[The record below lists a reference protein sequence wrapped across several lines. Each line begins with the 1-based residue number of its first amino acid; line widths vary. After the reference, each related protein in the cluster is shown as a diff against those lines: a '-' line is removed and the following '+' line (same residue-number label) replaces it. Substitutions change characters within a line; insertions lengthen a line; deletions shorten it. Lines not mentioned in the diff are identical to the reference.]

1 MYVFKHRITPS
12 KIAVLMNSLQ
22 ITLKRSPRSL
32 VVGDQ
37 TIMIDSAR
45 GDGPE
50 LSEREQGLTR
60 ASARD
65 ASGEFRS
72 DSLAEA
78 AADETDV
85 TDVEASNHEAVASH
99 LPTSVASVIVDPAG
113 RVMTP
118 LAFSN
123 AVPVLSGATHEVVT
137 PEEVGLGGVS
147 EEELAELR
155 QMLAN
160 TAGLVMELQDQ
171 HRQSLHEM
179 QEVAVELAT
188 AATSWLT
195 GVAIDRGEFAVDD
208 LIRKALHQME
218 IDQPV
223 RVRLNPADHELLKNL
238 MRDPAGRRMLE
249 NVSCFDDSSLSRGSC
264 RVESGRRI
272 VLSDMES
279 RLENIRRS
287 WMEKLD
293 DSQVERRGDG
303 STSGTLRRFPERR
316 ETA

>member
-1 MYVFKHRITPS
+1 
-12 KIAVLMNSLQ
+12 MNSLQ

-37 TIMIDSAR
+37 TITI
-45 GDGPE
+45 E
-50 LSEREQGLTR
+50 F
-60 ASARD
+60 ARD
-65 ASGEFRS
+65 EEADLRTN
-72 DSLAEA
+72 DPNNA
-78 AADETDV
+78 AASELTELQEPVSAPEPASSAESAMPTEPETDAEEHGV
-85 TDVEASNHEAVASH
+85 STSH
-99 LPTSVASVIVDPAG
+99 LPTSVASVITDPAG

-118 LAFSN
+118 LALSN

-137 PEEVGLGGVS
+137 AEEVGLGGVS
-147 EEELAELR
+147 EEELTELR

-160 TAGLVMELQDQ
+160 TAELVMELQDQ

-179 QEVAVELAT
+179 QEVAVELAV

-223 RVRLNPADHELLKNL
+223 RVRLNPADHDLLKNL
-238 MRDPAGRRMLE
+238 IRDPAGRRMLE
-249 NVSCFDDSSLSRGSC
+249 NVSCFDDPELARGTC

-303 STSGTLRRFPERR
+303 STSRTLRRFPERR

>member
-1 MYVFKHRITPS
+1 
-12 KIAVLMNSLQ
+12 MNSLQ
-22 ITLKRSPRSL
+22 ITFKRSPRSL

-37 TIMIDSAR
+37 TITIELAR
-45 GDGPE
+45 GDE
-50 LSEREQGLTR
+50 LELTEREQDLTR
-60 ASARD
+60 TSETD
-65 ASGEFRS
+65 DCGELQS
-72 DSLAEA
+72 DSLTEAAGDETEA
-78 AADETDV
+78 AA
-85 TDVEASNHEAVASH
+85 VEASKHEVVASH
-99 LPTSVASVIVDPAG
+99 LPTSVASVITDPAG

-147 EEELAELR
+147 EEELTELR

-160 TAGLVMELQDQ
+160 TAELVMELQDQ

-223 RVRLNPADHELLKNL
+223 RVRLNPADHDLLKNL

-249 NVSCFDDSSLSRGSC
+249 NVSCFDDSALSRGTC

-272 VLSDMES
+272 VLSDLES

-303 STSGTLRRFPERR
+303 STSRTLQRFPERR

>member
-1 MYVFKHRITPS
+1 
-12 KIAVLMNSLQ
+12 MNSLQ

-32 VVGDQ
+32 VVGHQ
-37 TIMIDSAR
+37 TITIDRAPGDESDLKAMESA
-45 GDGPE
+45 
-50 LSEREQGLTR
+50 LIR
-60 ASARD
+60 ASESQAAD
-65 ASGEFRS
+65 TLEL
-72 DSLAEA
+72 DSVAQENAKSAEA
-78 AADETDV
+78 ADDEV
-85 TDVEASNHEAVASH
+85 THLEPANGH
-99 LPTSVASVIVDPAG
+99 LPTSVATVISDPAG
-113 RVMTP
+113 RIMTP

-137 PEEVGLGGVS
+137 AEEVGLGGVS

-160 TAGLVMELQDQ
+160 TSELVLELQDQ

-223 RVRLNPADHELLKNL
+223 RVRMHPADHELLKNL

-249 NVSCFDDSSLSRGSC
+249 NVSCVDDPSLSRGAC
-264 RVESGRRI
+264 RVESGRRV
-272 VLSDMES
+272 VLSDMDS
-279 RLENIRRS
+279 RLENIRRA

-303 STSGTLRRFPERR
+303 STSRTLRRFPERR

>member
-1 MYVFKHRITPS
+1 
-12 KIAVLMNSLQ
+12 MNSLQ

-37 TIMIDSAR
+37 TITIEFAR
-45 GDGPE
+45 GDEADLTVTESNTPVHSSSSELRPSETTPE
-50 LSEREQGLTR
+50 P
-60 ASARD
+60 
-65 ASGEFRS
+65 
-72 DSLAEA
+72 DSSIQSVVVAEPQ
-78 AADETDV
+78 ADVAQQEET
-85 TDVEASNHEAVASH
+85 TSH
-99 LPTSVASVIVDPAG
+99 LPTSVASVITDPAG

-137 PEEVGLGGVS
+137 AEEVGLGGVS
-147 EEELAELR
+147 EEELTELR

-160 TAGLVMELQDQ
+160 TAELVMELQDQ

-223 RVRLNPADHELLKNL
+223 RVRLNPADHDLLKNL
-238 MRDPAGRRMLE
+238 IRDPAGRRMLE
-249 NVSCFDDSSLSRGSC
+249 NFSCFDDPELARGTC

-303 STSGTLRRFPERR
+303 STSRTLRRFPERR

>member
-1 MYVFKHRITPS
+1 
-12 KIAVLMNSLQ
+12 
-22 ITLKRSPRSL
+22 
-32 VVGDQ
+32 
-37 TIMIDSAR
+37 
-45 GDGPE
+45 
-50 LSEREQGLTR
+50 
-60 ASARD
+60 
-65 ASGEFRS
+65 
-72 DSLAEA
+72 
-78 AADETDV
+78 
-85 TDVEASNHEAVASH
+85 
-99 LPTSVASVIVDPAG
+99 
-113 RVMTP
+113 MTP

-137 PEEVGLGGVS
+137 AEEVGLGGVS
-147 EEELAELR
+147 EEELLELR
-155 QMLAN
+155 QMLTN
-160 TAGLVMELQDQ
+160 TAELVMELQDQ

-223 RVRLNPADHELLKNL
+223 RVRLNPADHDLLRNL

-249 NVSCFDDSSLSRGSC
+249 NVSCFDDSTLSRGTC

-293 DSQVERRGDG
+293 DSQIERRGDD
-303 STSGTLRRFPERR
+303 SATRTLRRFPDRR

>member
-1 MYVFKHRITPS
+1 
-12 KIAVLMNSLQ
+12 MNSLQ

-37 TIMIDSAR
+37 TITIDRAR
-45 GDGPE
+45 GDESE
-50 LSEREQGLTR
+50 LTEREQDLTR
-60 ASARD
+60 ASEANEF
-65 ASGEFRS
+65 GELQS
-72 DSLAEA
+72 DSLTQA
-78 AADETDV
+78 ASNETDAAE
-85 TDVEASNHEAVASH
+85 VEASNHEVVASH
-99 LPTSVASVIVDPAG
+99 LPTSVASVITDPAG

-147 EEELAELR
+147 EEELTELR

-160 TAGLVMELQDQ
+160 TAELVMELQDQ

-195 GVAIDRGEFAVDD
+195 GVAIDRGDFAVDD

-272 VLSDMES
+272 VLSDLES

-303 STSGTLRRFPERR
+303 STSRTLQRFPERR

>member
-1 MYVFKHRITPS
+1 
-12 KIAVLMNSLQ
+12 MNSLQ

-37 TIMIDSAR
+37 TITI
-45 GDGPE
+45 E
-50 LSEREQGLTR
+50 F
-60 ASARD
+60 ARD
-65 ASGEFRS
+65 EEADLKAHELNNEATSESSGLQEPVPTAEPASSVESGMPEES
-72 DSLAEA
+72 
-78 AADETDV
+78 ETDAEGHEV
-85 TDVEASNHEAVASH
+85 SNSH
-99 LPTSVASVIVDPAG
+99 LPTSVASVITDPAG

-118 LAFSN
+118 LALSN

-137 PEEVGLGGVS
+137 AEEIGLGGVS
-147 EEELAELR
+147 EEELTELR

-160 TAGLVMELQDQ
+160 TAELVMELQDQ

-179 QEVAVELAT
+179 QEVAVELAV

-223 RVRLNPADHELLKNL
+223 RVRLNPADHDLLKNL
-238 MRDPAGRRMLE
+238 IRDPAGRRMLE
-249 NVSCFDDSSLSRGSC
+249 NVSCFDDPELARGTC

-272 VLSDMES
+272 LLSDMES

-303 STSGTLRRFPERR
+303 STSRTLRRFPERR

>member
-1 MYVFKHRITPS
+1 
-12 KIAVLMNSLQ
+12 
-22 ITLKRSPRSL
+22 
-32 VVGDQ
+32 
-37 TIMIDSAR
+37 MIDSAR

>member
-1 MYVFKHRITPS
+1 
-12 KIAVLMNSLQ
+12 MNSLQ

-32 VVGDQ
+32 VIGDQ
-37 TIMIDSAR
+37 TITIEFAHENDAEPSESEQNPTPASEADSSAKLHS
-45 GDGPE
+45 GSDAETE
-50 LSEREQGLTR
+50 LDES
-60 ASARD
+60 
-65 ASGEFRS
+65 
-72 DSLAEA
+72 A
-78 AADETDV
+78 AAE
-85 TDVEASNHEAVASH
+85 VEASNHESATSH
-99 LPTSVASVIVDPAG
+99 LPTSVASVIIDPAG

-123 AVPVLSGATHEVVT
+123 AVPILSGATHEVVT

-147 EEELAELR
+147 EEELNELR
-155 QMLAN
+155 KMLAN
-160 TAGLVMELQDQ
+160 TAELVMELQDQ

-223 RVRLNPADHELLKNL
+223 RVRLNPADHDLLKNL

-249 NVSCFDDSSLSRGSC
+249 NVSCFDDSALSRGSC

-293 DSQVERRGDG
+293 DSQIERRGDD
-303 STSGTLRRFPERR
+303 SATRTLRRFPDRR

>member
-1 MYVFKHRITPS
+1 
-12 KIAVLMNSLQ
+12 MNSLQ
-22 ITLKRSPRSL
+22 ITFKRSPRSL

-37 TIMIDSAR
+37 TITIDFAR
-45 GDGPE
+45 GDESE
-50 LSEREQGLTR
+50 LTEREQHLTR
-60 ASARD
+60 TSEADGSGQPSSESLAGTQPAETNAAEVD
-65 ASGEFRS
+65 ASS
-72 DSLAEA
+72 
-78 AADETDV
+78 
-85 TDVEASNHEAVASH
+85 HEAVASH
-99 LPTSVASVIVDPAG
+99 LPTSVASVITDPTG

-147 EEELAELR
+147 EEELTELR

-160 TAGLVMELQDQ
+160 TAELVMELQDQ
-171 HRQSLHEM
+171 RRQSLHEM

-249 NVSCFDDSSLSRGSC
+249 NVSCFDDPALSRGSC

-279 RLENIRRS
+279 RLEIIRRS

-303 STSGTLRRFPERR
+303 SASRTLQRFPERR

>member
-1 MYVFKHRITPS
+1 
-12 KIAVLMNSLQ
+12 
-22 ITLKRSPRSL
+22 
-32 VVGDQ
+32 
-37 TIMIDSAR
+37 
-45 GDGPE
+45 
-50 LSEREQGLTR
+50 
-60 ASARD
+60 
-65 ASGEFRS
+65 
-72 DSLAEA
+72 
-78 AADETDV
+78 
-85 TDVEASNHEAVASH
+85 
-99 LPTSVASVIVDPAG
+99 
-113 RVMTP
+113 MTP

-147 EEELAELR
+147 EEELTELR
-155 QMLAN
+155 QMLSN
-160 TAGLVMELQDQ
+160 TAELVMELQDQ

-195 GVAIDRGEFAVDD
+195 GVAIDRGDFAVDD

-249 NVSCFDDSSLSRGSC
+249 NVSCFDDSALSRGSC

-272 VLSDMES
+272 VLSDLES

-303 STSGTLRRFPERR
+303 STSRTLQRFPERR